1 MQKSTIQNHQGKL
14 AWYPQINK
22 TIEILHVSAQVVTFV
37 TLCEGDKKMQDMTK
51 IIFPDIK
58 PSMFKARIGKTY
70 LSHIQIL
77 G

>member
-1 MQKSTIQNHQGKL
+1 MQKITTQIHQGKL

-22 TIEILHVSAQVVTFV
+22 IIEILHIYAQMVTFV
-37 TLCEGDKKMQDMTK
+37 TLCEGDKEMQDMTK

-58 PSMFKARIGKTY
+58 PSKFKARIGKTY